1 MSDLKRNYYAIIPA
15 NVRYDKRLK
24 ANAKLLYGE
33 ITALSNEKGYC
44 WASDKYFMDLY
55 GVSRISIQNWLKSLE
70 ENGYIKR
77 EVTYKEGSK
86 EIDTRYITILNNP
99 SKEIFTT
106 PSKEKFTDNNTS
118 FNNTNNNTNNNNMSS
133 KPDRVPYKEIIDY
146 LNEKVDT
153 KYRHQT
159 KATQEKIKAR
169 FKEGFTL
176 DDFKTVIDKKIN
188 EWSSTD
194 MSKYLRPE
202 TLFGTKFESYLNQ
215 QTKTNK
221 QRSGGYDTSE
231 YDNLF

>member
-1 MSDLKRNYYAIIPA
+1 MEHKKSYYAIIPA

-33 ITALSNEKGYC
+33 VTALSNEKGFC

-77 EVTYKEGSK
+77 EVTYKKGSK

-118 FNNTNNNTNNNNMSS
+118 FNNTSN
-133 KPDRVPYKEIIDY
+133 KAIDEKQALRTRFDSLWTLY
-146 LNEKVDT
+146 PLKKGKDSAFKSYQKAIKDGAKDSDILNGIKR
-153 KYRHQT
+153 YN
-159 KATQEKIKAR
+159 QELKLK
-169 FKEGFTL
+169 
-176 DDFKTVIDKKIN
+176 
-188 EWSSTD
+188 
-194 MSKYLRPE
+194 
-202 TLFGTKFESYLNQ
+202 GTKKEYIAYGSTWFSQRRWSDEYENDNNQ
-215 QTKTNK
+215 QNQPTKLQKANEVNWDEIYGK
-221 QRSGGYDTSE
+221 
-231 YDNLF
+231 NL